1 VVAATVFEPSTVR
14 EHGHGGRA
22 EVVVLDREV
31 VEVGGDT
38 PLRADVVERAGAD
51 GGGGGIVLEEA
62 LRAAA
67 PEAPSA
73 MEEAPRVA
81 VPECWRYAL
90 EAIMYDDISYV
101 FMNKDSP
108 WTLSMMCISK
118 YVTCLWDY
126 ALYDDCP
133 KRSLVERAVWTRSQ
147 LD

>member
-1 VVAATVFEPSTVR
+1 MT
-14 EHGHGGRA
+14 
-22 EVVVLDREV
+22 EVEIC
-31 VEVGGDT
+31 
-38 PLRADVVERAGAD
+38 
-51 GGGGGIVLEEA
+51 GGGHRTRLNNQLVCLWG
-62 LRAAA
+62 A
-67 PEAPSA
+67 P
-73 MEEAPRVA
+73 
-81 VPECWRYAL
+81 CCRYAL

-133 KRSLVERAVWTRSQ
+133 KRSLVERVVWTRSR